1 MKIKDYMKTDFRA
14 VSAGIPLREIARL
27 FFETGESVLPVTEED
42 GKLIGVISI
51 DDFLLIFLPEYIDL
65 IKDIDFIHDFG
76 ALEKTSFTLEEQL
89 FVAEDLMDVN
99 FEVLE
104 EEDSILKAAAML
116 HKLDQPR
123 IPVVRGDR
131 ITGMIIQNDVCRAI
145 YDMEGQN

>member
-14 VSAGIPLREIARL
+14 VSAGTPLREIARL

-76 ALEKTSFTLEEQL
+76 AL
-89 FVAEDLMDVN
+89 
-99 FEVLE
+99 
-104 EEDSILKAAAML
+104 
-116 HKLDQPR
+116 DQPGPR
-123 IPVVRGDR
+123 IATRYDNVHVLGTAGQRADDRGPVNHLVLDEVG
-131 ITGMIIQNDVCRAI
+131 
-145 YDMEGQN
+145 